1 VADEVLIV
9 LNDKRQY
16 LELLFDLADNGRID
30 SLENRSRITMLRDAL
45 TEALV

>member
-1 VADEVLIV
+1 MVV

-30 SLENRSRITMLRDAL
+30 QPELRERITRLRDVCA
-45 TEALV
+45 EALI

>member
-1 VADEVLIV
+1 VADDVLVV

-30 SLENRSRITMLRDAL
+30 SLENRVRITRFRDAL